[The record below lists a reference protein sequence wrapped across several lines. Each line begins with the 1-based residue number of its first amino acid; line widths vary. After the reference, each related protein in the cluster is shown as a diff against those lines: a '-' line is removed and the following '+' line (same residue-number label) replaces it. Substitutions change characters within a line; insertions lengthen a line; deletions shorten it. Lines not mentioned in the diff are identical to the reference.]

1 MTLEKQKQ
9 GATAVRSGALLAI
22 PNMQATI
29 YFIYQSEP
37 ARSFTCENTVKDIE
51 GEIRYWMGKSPGM
64 YEVEKIIVIPQDQ
77 EKDWMYVLTKMREEE
92 SDYEGKWRVAKEKA
106 AYERLKAK
114 YG

>member
-1 MTLEKQKQ
+1 MTPGKQNE
-9 GATAVRSGALLAI
+9 ATPRFACKRLLAI

-77 EKDWMYVLTKMREEE
+77 EKDWMYVLTEMREEE
-92 SDYEGKWRVAKEKA
+92 SDYEEKRRVAEEKA

>member
-37 ARSFTCENTVKDIE
+37 ARSFTCENTIKDIE

-64 YEVEKIIVIPQDQ
+64 HEVEKIIVIPQDQ
-77 EKDWMYVLTKMREEE
+77 EKDWMYVLTKMRDEE
-92 SDYEGKWRVAKEKA
+92 DAYEEKKRLEA
-106 AYERLKAK
+106 EKQEYERLKSK

>member
-1 MTLEKQKQ
+1 
-9 GATAVRSGALLAI
+9 
-22 PNMQATI
+22 MQATI

-77 EKDWMYVLTKMREEE
+77 EKDWMYVLTKMRDEKSAYEEKKRLE
-92 SDYEGKWRVAKEKA
+92 AEKQE
-106 AYERLKAK
+106 YERLKGK

>member
-1 MTLEKQKQ
+1 MH
-9 GATAVRSGALLAI
+9 
-22 PNMQATI
+22 ATI

-77 EKDWMYVLTKMREEE
+77 EKDWMYVIQKMRDDEDAYREKQRIQE
-92 SDYEGKWRVAKEKA
+92 EKA